1 MRVATTI
8 AQKVTGEWVTLALP
22 EVDPGE
28 QKIAFK
34 KEVAAN
40 SGKYTQIRLMI
51 SKASDKRHTFRKPI
65 GEVAEKK
72 ATKKK

>member
-8 AQKVTGEWVTLALP
+8 AQKVSGEWVTLALP

-40 SGKYTQIRLMI
+40 SGEYSQIRLMI
-51 SKASDKRHTFRKPI
+51 SKSSDKRHTFRAP
-65 GEVAEKK
+65 AEKV
-72 ATKKK
+72 AKKKVAKKK